1 MRAILNLPPNT
12 LVIVAGSTRGGEEKM
27 LLDVYEKIRSK
38 YSDIVLILAPRHIKR
53 AGEIGALIRGRGHQC
68 QLRTEIGQGKTKR
81 SAPILIVDTFG
92 ELFNIYSVATVVF
105 CGASLV
111 PLGGQNPLEPA
122 VWGKPILYGPHMEDF
137 MDAKEMLESARGSI
151 RVADPRDWRKRF
163 LRLLEHPEKAHTVGR
178 HARETAV
185 QMPAAAH
192 RHAEVIKRISPPE
205 EAKGD
210 LSTRCRP
217 TLNHNIPGPIDH
229 EAIDAL
235 YGALSEETRDRVDQ
249 AIDILVE
256 TKMKG
261 GRIVAVVGSGPNIHE
276 GVTTLIAELIHKGL
290 IDGVSTSSAVVSHEM
305 AGALEKVKR
314 IDGEALGIDR
324 DLLPIDGRLE
334 VSLLGLDQLHAWE
347 HEIPL
352 DMDLFRRMIGAR
364 GDVITKVAGNMAYP
378 SGFRTERLARDVLAL
393 ARRYGLPFEQVAGLG
408 ADPYTM
414 IGAGAQKNVP
424 VLVTVPSWWGG
435 GSGAGRGGFHFHLT
449 TVPQHRGSHGERRC
463 DH

>member
-1 MRAILNLPPNT
+1 MFPLTKINPNG
-12 LVIVAGSTRGGEEKM
+12 I
-27 LLDVYEKIRSK
+27 
-38 YSDIVLILAPRHIKR
+38 PR
-53 AGEIGALIRGRGHQC
+53 
-68 QLRTEIGQGKTKR
+68 
-81 SAPILIVDTFG
+81 
-92 ELFNIYSVATVVF
+92 
-105 CGASLV
+105 
-111 PLGGQNPLEPA
+111 
-122 VWGKPILYGPHMEDF
+122 
-137 MDAKEMLESARGSI
+137 
-151 RVADPRDWRKRF
+151 
-163 LRLLEHPEKAHTVGR
+163 
-178 HARETAV
+178 
-185 QMPAAAH
+185 
-192 RHAEVIKRISPPE
+192 
-205 EAKGD
+205 
-210 LSTRCRP
+210 
-217 TLNHNIPGPIDH
+217 PIDH
-229 EAIDAL
+229 AAIDTL

-256 TKMKG
+256 TKRNG

-347 HEIPL
+347 NEIPL

-424 VLVTVPSWWGG
+424 VLVTVPQLVGG
-435 GSGAGRGGFHFHLT
+435 GEVGLAVGDSISISQRCRRIADLMESADVIIESAVALSQEIHDGPFERYTGHGIWAHWEGDRTYSLEKKKILRIDLDPALEQAWVHERKDGRVSGA
-449 TVPQHRGSHGERRC
+449 VHRGLPKTKSMGLPFRMEMSGFARIPGSLPIVGDIGEIWPVLAARMSKALNIRL
-463 DH
+463 DLMSYKQSTPEGETFRDWIVREVQPLDRNRMFKALREAHIKPL